1 LRWEG
6 KLNARL
12 RELEPLLL
20 AMFAAVPLYATQ
32 AISIAPLLVFHA
44 LMIGVAARVLRGK
57 SPELIPPA
65 VMRGLGIAYVVF
77 YLIDAAVIS
86 RSAIAASTHLVLFI
100 AFYQAIESGARNL
113 AQRVLTASLIFIASI
128 ATATHI
134 AILPFVIVYTFMLF
148 RQLMRLSH
156 VESAAAARARVA
168 DPPANRAAAFY
179 VAGTAVIGLLLFP
192 ILPRVRNPL
201 VPGIA
206 GALKNSSTGL
216 SDTIDFGEQRT
227 ITPDS
232 SVVARVWMGPE
243 TIPFFT
249 PLRLRGAIY
258 DRIFGD
264 KWVQTRGEFRALEA
278 RGNATPIANP
288 EGFTRRASVQQRFP
302 VGTRLLLPIG
312 TYEVIGI
319 GPLYEGP
326 VRDIISTWQRREPAT
341 YDVRMARDITPLH
354 VRRGVLSNYRVTP
367 EVTAMARRIVGAES
381 DPMRQA
387 AAIERYLSTRFRY
400 IPDPSQIGRAMSVD
414 RFLLTEHRGHCEY
427 FAAGMVALMT
437 SLGTPARIVGGFYGG
452 KLNPLTGYFVVQL
465 QDAHAWVEVYDGTGW
480 KTFDPTPADL
490 RPGNQR
496 SGLLRTY
503 ASALGDSVNYFWD
516 RYILTFGLGDQIALA
531 AEAIARA
538 RGALAALERAKRR
551 TNREAFN
558 PRYAATMVGVVAI
571 GLALI
576 WYTRRSRR
584 PGDLLIEHLA
594 RLGIEVGPAMT
605 MAEALAELQRTHPQ
619 AAADLEP
626 LVKLYEEERFSARP
640 DRSRVAAIRT
650 RLSDLRV

>member
-1 LRWEG
+1 
-6 KLNARL
+6 
-12 RELEPLLL
+12 
-20 AMFAAVPLYATQ
+20 MFAALPLYATQ

-57 SPELIPPA
+57 SPELIPAP

-77 YLIDAAVIS
+77 YIIDAAVIS

-100 AFYQAIESGARNL
+100 AFYQAIESSGARNL

-134 AILPFVIVYTFMLF
+134 TILPFVIVYTFMLF

-156 VESAAAARARVA
+156 VESAAAAMARVA

-192 ILPRVRNPL
+192 MLPRVRNPL

-216 SDTIDFGEQRT
+216 SDSIDFGEQRT

-264 KWVQTRGEFRALEA
+264 KWVQTRSEFQTLDP
-278 RGNATPIANP
+278 RGNATRIANP
-288 EGFTRRASVQQRFP
+288 DGFTRRASVQQRFP
-302 VGTRLLLPIG
+302 VGTRLLLPVG

-319 GPLYEGP
+319 GPLFEGP

-341 YDVRMARDITPLH
+341 YDVRMARDVTPLH
-354 VRRGVLSNYRVTP
+354 VRRAVLSNYRVTP
-367 EVTAMARRIVGAES
+367 EVTAMARGIVGSET

-387 AAIERYLSTRFRY
+387 ALIERHLSTRFRY

-465 QDAHAWVEVYDGTGW
+465 QDAHAWVEVYDGTAW
-480 KTFDPTPADL
+480 RTFDPTPADL

-516 RYILTFGLGDQIALA
+516 RYILTYGLGDQIALA

-538 RGALAALERAKRR
+538 KGALGALDRARRR
-551 TNREAFN
+551 TVREAFS
-558 PRYAATMVGVVAI
+558 PRYALALVGVIAI

-576 WYTRRSRR
+576 WYSRRGRR

-605 MAEALAELQRTHPQ
+605 MAEALAELRRTRPE

-640 DRSRVAAIRT
+640 DRSRVAVIRA
-650 RLSDLRV
+650 RLGEMRV